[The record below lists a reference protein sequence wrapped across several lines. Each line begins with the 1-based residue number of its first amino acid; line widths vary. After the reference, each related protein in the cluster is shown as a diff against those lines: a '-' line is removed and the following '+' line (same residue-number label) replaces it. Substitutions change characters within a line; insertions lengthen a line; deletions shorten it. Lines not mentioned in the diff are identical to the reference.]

1 MDESS
6 KALFLSMKNLLA
18 SILFIVF
25 LVLITG
31 CQFDPYAGDLTT
43 VQPKRE
49 DVEGVYKF
57 KEQTISDA
65 PIDKFG
71 QNSTIV
77 LKPDGTYQANNIPNV
92 FGGPGAESRKYISAN
107 GNWKIEEIGAVDNGQ
122 GTKSEWGITLTSID
136 ESLTNISFTGN
147 KAPYGL
153 MVTFDDP
160 DLGAVMKFQKIH

>member
-1 MDESS
+1 MYIRS
-6 KALFLSMKNLLA
+6 KALFLNLKNLIVN
-18 SILFIVF
+18 ILFTVVIVF
-25 LVLITG
+25 SAS

-43 VQPKRE
+43 VKPKRE
-49 DVEGVYKF
+49 DVIGVYQF
-57 KEQTISDA
+57 KEQTVSDA

-71 QNSTIV
+71 QNATIV

-92 FGGPGAESRKYISAN
+92 FGGPGAESHKHISAK

-122 GTKSEWGITLTSID
+122 GTKSEWGIILTSID
-136 ESLTNISFTGN
+136 ESLTNISFTGD